1 MHANSDLSQKIFL
14 AVLVILALA
23 PAATSEGKDSEG
35 KDSEGKDSE
44 GNGTTLSWYVEKGTW
59 PETYLASIN
68 RICELEQQQGIAA
81 PAPRSDGTLPMIVC
95 PTTFDSSQSAAF
107 EIDVTGV
114 DTLYLGSSY
123 NMYLDRAKLVDRSGG
138 KHDLIAEDKA
148 IVDWTTTDPTDK
160 NTRVERNRLRIYKN
174 EVSLSLGGKYTTFI
188 GYLDAREICQVSWI
202 DKRSRLQQWGELT
215 MARRELWH
223 RLSRSFEAKY
233 DDREKAHRAR
243 GYADR
248 TRRLLPAGF
257 QPVSPNDAATFLA
270 DKLLERHRTTTDS
283 DFKQLV
289 DVFDKMAAAAR
300 TPTDLVR
307 LVRVSYAIDDY
318 RELRNVQNRLASAS
332 EICPG
337 LVTHFENHIRDPFLQ
352 LDPDKVEYG
361 HPFRESLVD
370 FEKTRALCER
380 VAVSPEETRKTI
392 EFVHKVRP
400 VSDSVRRQVDALEQ
414 ELDANKN
421 DLTAFL
427 ATHDKIKKVRRD
439 VIFSHPALNF
449 DKILINRCPPTRYSH
464 NGDQH
469 QGQHSRVGP
478 GLTILT
484 DWKSDHP
491 KTHAILEGKLPEGSC
506 RNPDLHYDAE
516 KLVFAYCDHTA
527 GNGRGDKRFFLYEAA
542 IDGSWVRQLT
552 GTQRDAFKT
561 WNDRASALIEDN
573 DPCYLPDGGLVFIS
587 TRSQSY
593 GRCHGG
599 RYNPAWVLH
608 RCDLSGDNIRQI
620 SFNNENEYEPSVLN
634 DGRIVFTRWE
644 YTNRH
649 EMYFHML
656 WWCRPD
662 GTGISQYYGNDTLFP
677 MMVVEASAIPGTEKI
692 VATAQGHHSYNTGTT
707 VVYDVR
713 KGENGEEPVTHIT
726 PETPYSESQGWPDP
740 HYSHPCAITEEIFL
754 VSRANHRVRPQ
765 GQTPPEADR
774 GIYLVYPDGGRV
786 LIYEDP
792 HVASFSPIAIRKRR
806 RPPALPSVTSP
817 SAPATGTVLI
827 QNAYLTQ
834 NDPQG
839 LIHPGSIK
847 QIRVNA
853 IGVQPHS
860 GRSAC
865 SMTVPVEIPKKV
877 LGTVPVDERGMAYF
891 KVPANI
897 ALQLQLLDED
907 GMAILTEKSFFYLQP
922 GENRSCVGCHAAP
935 ETSPPVSSNFG
946 KALRKLSRSAGPQYE
961 GGLSFMRTV
970 QPVLDRYCIR
980 CHGLEKTDGDVDLVM
995 DDQTFPRSYQALV
1008 ALGDHQIGRKGY
1020 KTNENTISRPY
1031 EYYAHGSKLPKM
1043 LLDKHGDVD
1052 MDRDSYMR
1060 IIEWLD
1066 LNAQCYGDLFGNK
1079 LEQRRIAPDALE
1091 ELRAHAAQVVGAK
1104 MAAQP
1109 ERTLINV
1116 AQPDASRILKA
1127 PLAQSAGGWG
1137 QIETWNS
1144 TQDEGY
1150 KKMAAL
1156 VDACIV
1162 RRTNENS
1169 YGWEPPIENG
1179 GGTQWVIE
1187 ARQKYLEKVNV
1198 KHEADQEQ

>member
-1 MHANSDLSQKIFL
+1 MHTRSGLSRESLL
-14 AVLVILALA
+14 AVLVILAF
-23 PAATSEGKDSEG
+23 AATS
-35 KDSEGKDSE
+35 
-44 GNGTTLSWYVEKGTW
+44 NGDETTLPWYVEKETW
-59 PETYLASIN
+59 PETYLASMN
-68 RICELEQQQGIAA
+68 RICELERERGIAA
-81 PAPRSDGTLPMIVC
+81 PLPDPTAPRSDGTLPMVVC
-95 PTTFDSSQSAAF
+95 PTTFDSSQNTTF

-114 DTLYLGSSY
+114 DKLYLGSSY
-123 NMYLDRAKLVDRSGG
+123 NMYLDRAKLIDRSG
-138 KHDLIAEDKA
+138 KSHDLITDEKA
-148 IVDWTTTDPTDK
+148 MVDWTVTDPTDN
-160 NTRVERNRLRIYKN
+160 NTRIDRNRLRIYKN
-174 EVSLSLGGKYTTFI
+174 EVSLDLGGKYATLTGTI
-188 GYLDAREICQVSWI
+188 EGREICQVSWL
-202 DKRSRLQQWGELT
+202 DKRSRLEQWRELT
-215 MARRELWH
+215 VARRELWH
-223 RLSRSFEAKY
+223 RLNRWFEAKY
-233 DDREKAHRAR
+233 ADREQAHRAR
-243 GYADR
+243 GYAER
-248 TRRLLPAGF
+248 IRRLLPAGF
-257 QPVSPNDAATFLA
+257 QPIDPRTASLFLA
-270 DKLLERHRTTTDS
+270 EKLLERHRTNTDPE
-283 DFKQLV
+283 FKQVV
-289 DVFDKMAAAAR
+289 DGIDKLASAAR
-300 TPTDLVR
+300 TPADLVR
-307 LVRVSYAIDDY
+307 LIRVSYAIDDY
-318 RELRNVQNRLASAS
+318 RELRNVRNRLNAAS
-332 EICPG
+332 ETCPG
-337 LVTHFENHIRDPFLQ
+337 LATHFESRFRQPFLQ
-352 LDPDKVEYG
+352 LDPDQIEYG
-361 HPFRESLVD
+361 HVFRESLVT
-370 FEKTRALCER
+370 FEKTRALCETA
-380 VAVSPEETRKTI
+380 AVSPEATRRTI
-392 EFVHKVRP
+392 EFVHRVRP
-400 VSDSVRRQVDALEQ
+400 VDDSVRRRVDALEE

-439 VIFSHPALNF
+439 VIFSHPALDF
-449 DKILINRCPPTRYSH
+449 DRILINRCPPTKYSH

-469 QGQHSRVGP
+469 QGGHSRVGP
-478 GLTILT
+478 GLTILS
-484 DWKSDHP
+484 DWKSDRP
-491 KTHAILEGKLPEGSC
+491 NARAILEGKLPEGSC
-506 RNPDLHYDAE
+506 RNPDLHYDAD
-516 KLVFAYCDHTA
+516 KVVFAYCDHTA
-527 GNGRGDKRFFLYEAA
+527 GTGRGDKRFFLYEAA
-542 IDGSWVRQLT
+542 IDGELPTGDTVRQLT
-552 GTQRDAFKT
+552 GTDRDPLKT
-561 WNDRASALIEDN
+561 WNDRASALVEDN

-608 RCDLSGDNIRQI
+608 RCNADGDGIRQI

-677 MMVVEASAIPGTEKI
+677 MMVVEASAMPGTEKI

-740 HYSHPCAITEEIFL
+740 HYSHPYAITDEIFL
-754 VSRANHRVRPQ
+754 VSRANHRVHSQ

-792 HVASFSPIAIRKRR
+792 QVASFSPIAIRKRR
-806 RPPALPSVTSP
+806 RPPALPSITSP
-817 SAPATGTVLI
+817 DAPATGTVLI

-834 NDPQG
+834 NDPEG
-839 LIHPGSIK
+839 LIQPGSIK

-891 KVPANI
+891 TAPANT

-907 GMAILTEKSFFYLQP
+907 GLAMLTEKSFFYLQP
-922 GENRSCVGCHAAP
+922 GEFRSCVGCHAAP
-935 ETSPPVSSNFG
+935 ATSPPMFSSFG
-946 KALRKLSRSAGPQYE
+946 KTPRKLTQSAGPQYE

-970 QPVLDRYCIR
+970 QPVLDRYCIG
-980 CHGLEKTDGDVDLVM
+980 CHGLDKTDGEVDLTM
-995 DDQTFPRSYQALV
+995 DDQTFPRSYQALI
-1008 ALGDHQIGRKGY
+1008 AMGDHRIGLKGY
-1020 KTNENTISRPY
+1020 KTNENSISRPY

-1043 LLDKHGDVD
+1043 LLQKHGDVD

-1066 LNAQCYGDLFGNK
+1066 LNAQCYGDLFQNK
-1079 LEQRRIAPDALE
+1079 LEQRRIDPNALE
-1091 ELRAHAAQVVGAK
+1091 ELRAYAAEVLGTK

-1109 ERTLINV
+1109 ERSLINV

-1137 QIETWNS
+1137 QLDTWKS

-1150 KKMAAL
+1150 QKMAAL

-1162 RRTNENS
+1162 RRSNENS
-1169 YGWEPPIENG
+1169 FGWQPPLENG
-1179 GGTQWVIE
+1179 GGIQWVID
-1187 ARQKYLEKVNV
+1187 ARRKYLEKVNV
-1198 KHEADQEQ
+1198 KQEPEQ

>member
-1 MHANSDLSQKIFL
+1 MHARWDLSRKSL
-14 AVLVILALA
+14 LVVAAGLMVMEGLALV
-23 PAATSEGKDSEG
+23 PATTSR
-35 KDSEGKDSE
+35 
-44 GNGTTLSWYVEKGTW
+44 GNDTTLPWYVEKETW
-59 PETYLASIN
+59 PETYLASMN
-68 RICELEQQQGIAA
+68 RICELERQQGLTA
-81 PAPRSDGTLPMIVC
+81 PAPKNDGTLPMVAC
-95 PTTFDSSQSAAF
+95 PATFDASQDVKF

-114 DTLYLGSSY
+114 DQLFIGSSY
-123 NMYLDRAKLVDRSGG
+123 NMYLERAKLIDRSGQT
-138 KHDLIAEDKA
+138 HDLIADEKA
-148 IVDWTTTDPTDK
+148 IVEWSIPDPTDR
-160 NTRVERNRLRIYKN
+160 NTRVERDRFRVYRN
-174 EVSLSLGGKYTTFI
+174 EATLTLGRKYTTFI
-188 GYLDAREICQVSWI
+188 GTVNARDLCQISWI
-202 DKRSRLQQWGELT
+202 DKRSRLQPWGELT
-215 MARRELWH
+215 IARRDLWYQ
-223 RLSRSFEAKY
+223 LSRSIEAKY

-243 GYADR
+243 GYADQ

-257 QPVSPNDAATFLA
+257 KPIDAKAASQFLA
-270 DKLLERHRTTTDS
+270 GKLLERHRTNTDPE
-283 DFKQLV
+283 FKQMV
-289 DVFDKMAAAAR
+289 ATFDKMAAAAR
-300 TPTDLVR
+300 TPTDFAR
-307 LVRVSYAIDDY
+307 LVRASYAIDDY
-318 RELRNVQNRLASAS
+318 RELRNVQNRLGSAS

-337 LVTHFENHIRDPFLQ
+337 LVTHFENHIRGSFLQ
-352 LDPDKVEYG
+352 LNPDEFEYG
-361 HPFRESLVD
+361 HAFRENLVA
-370 FEKTRALCER
+370 FEKTRALCE
-380 VAVSPEETRKTI
+380 VAAVSPEETRKTI

-400 VSDSVRRQVDALEQ
+400 VDDSVWRQVDALQQ

-427 ATHDKIKKVRRD
+427 ATHGKIKKVRRD

-449 DKILINRCPPTRYSH
+449 DKILINRCPPTKYSH

-478 GLTILT
+478 GLTILS

-516 KLVFAYCDHTA
+516 KVVFAFCDHTA

-552 GTQRDAFKT
+552 GTERDPLET

-573 DPCYLPDGGLVFIS
+573 DPCYLPDDELVFIS

-608 RCDLSGDNIRQI
+608 RCDAAGDNIRQI

-677 MMVVEASAIPGTEKI
+677 MMVVEASAIPGSEKI

-713 KGENGEEPVTHIT
+713 KGENGEKPVTHIT

-740 HYSHPCAITEEIFL
+740 HYSHPYPITEEIFL
-754 VSRANHRVRPQ
+754 VSRANHRVHPQ

-792 HVASFSPIAIRKRR
+792 NVASFSPIAVRKRR
-806 RPPALPSVTSP
+806 RPPALASVTSP
-817 SAPATGTVLI
+817 NAPATGIVLI

-839 LIHPGSIK
+839 LIQPGSIK

-860 GRSAC
+860 GRSPC

-877 LGTVPVDERGMAYF
+877 LGTVPVDARGMACF
-891 KVPANI
+891 KAPADV
-897 ALQLQLLDED
+897 ALQLQLLDQD
-907 GMAILTEKSFFYLQP
+907 GMAMLTEKSFFYLQR
-922 GENRSCVGCHAAP
+922 GEYRSCVGCHAAP
-935 ETSPPVSSNFG
+935 ETSSPTVSSSG
-946 KALRKLSRSAGPQYE
+946 KTPHKLTPSAGPQYE

-980 CHGLEKTDGDVDLVM
+980 CHGLDKTDGDVNLVM

-1008 ALGDHQIGRKGY
+1008 ALGDHRIGLKGY
-1020 KTNENTISRPY
+1020 KTNENSISRPY
-1031 EYYAHGSKLPKM
+1031 AYFAHGSKLPKM
-1043 LLDKHGDVD
+1043 LLDKHGDVE

-1066 LNAQCYGDLFGNK
+1066 LNAQCYGDLFQNK
-1079 LEQRRIAPDALE
+1079 LEQRSIAANAVE
-1091 ELRAHAAQVVGAK
+1091 ELRAYAATVVGSK
-1104 MAAQP
+1104 MAAQA
-1109 ERTLINV
+1109 ERALINV

-1137 QIETWNS
+1137 QIDRWKS

-1150 KKMAAL
+1150 QKMAAL

-1162 RRTNENS
+1162 RRANENS
-1169 YGWEPPIENG
+1169 YGWEPPLENG
-1179 GGTQWVIE
+1179 GGTGWVID
-1187 ARQKYLEKVNV
+1187 ARKKLIEKLRGENEVDP
-1198 KHEADQEQ
+1198 K